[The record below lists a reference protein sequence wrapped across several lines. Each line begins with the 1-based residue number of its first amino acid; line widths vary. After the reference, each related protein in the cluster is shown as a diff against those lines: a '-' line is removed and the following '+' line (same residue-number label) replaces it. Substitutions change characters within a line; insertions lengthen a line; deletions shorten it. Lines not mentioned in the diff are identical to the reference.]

1 MEPMHLSNASAKFD
15 NPKSY
20 KMIAATL
27 YFEPTTLSLNL
38 RFLSEPPAPMAAG
51 NTRIASLTHRSMWSR
66 LQSGLKNHSNAVS
79 ASLPVF
85 RVKP

>member
-1 MEPMHLSNASAKFD
+1 MDPMHLSNARAKFD

-27 YFEPTTLSLNL
+27 YFEPTTLTVNL
-38 RFLSEPPAPMAAG
+38 RFLSELSAPMAAG

-66 LQSGLKNHSNAVS
+66 LQSGLKNRSNVVS
-79 ASLPVF
+79 ALLPVF
-85 RVKP
+85 QVKP